1 MAKEFLIELGT
12 EELPPKQLRTLAEAF
27 AANFAAEL
35 KAADLAHEGIKWF
48 ATPRRLA
55 LKVANLAEGQA
66 DKVVEKRGPAIAVAF
81 DADGQP
87 TKAAQGW
94 ARGNGIT
101 VEQADRLKTDQGE
114 WLLYK
119 QEVKGQE
126 AKAVVVELAA
136 KALANLP
143 IAKPMRWGDKETQ
156 FIRPVKTLTILFGD
170 ELIEGEI
177 LGVSSART
185 IRGHRFMGE
194 AEFTIDSASQY
205 PAILEERGKVIA
217 DYDARKATIIA
228 DAQKAAQ
235 QVGGV
240 ADLEDDLVEEVTS
253 LVEWPVVLTAK
264 FEEKFLKVPSEALVY
279 TMKGD
284 QKYFPVYDAEK
295 KLLPNFI
302 FVSNIESKEPRHVI
316 EGNEKVVRPRL
327 ADAEFFFNTDRKS
340 KLIDRLPQLETAIFQ
355 QKLGTIKDKTDR
367 ITELAG
373 YIAEQIGADVEKS
386 KRAGL
391 LAKCDLMTS
400 MVFEFTDTQGV
411 MGMHYARHDGEA
423 EEVAVALNEQYM
435 PRYAGDSLPT
445 NGVSAA
451 VAMADKLDTI
461 VGIFGIGQAPKG
473 SDPFALRRA
482 SLGVLRIIVEYGY
495 NLDLVDLVAKAKSL
509 FGDRLTNENVEQDVI
524 EFMLGRFRA
533 WYQDEGFSVDIIQ
546 AVLARRPTKPADFDQ
561 RVKAVSHFREL
572 DAAESL
578 AAANKRVGN
587 ILAKFEGELPT
598 EIDLSLLQ
606 EDAEKA
612 LAENVEVLTEALE
625 PAFATGNYQQ
635 ALSQLAALREPVD
648 AFFDNVMVMAD
659 DEALK
664 KNRLT
669 LLNNLRNLF
678 LQIADISLL
687 QK

>member
-35 KAADLAHEGIKWF
+35 ATADIAHEGVTWF

-55 LKVANLAEGQA
+55 LKVANLAESQP
-66 DKVVEKRGPAIAVAF
+66 DRVVEKRGPAVNVAF
-81 DADGQP
+81 DAVGKP
-87 TKAAQGW
+87 PKAAEGW

-101 VEQADRLKTDQGE
+101 VEQAERLVTDKGE
-114 WLLYK
+114 WLLFK
-119 QEVKGQE
+119 EQVQGQQT
-126 AKAVVVELAA
+126 ASVVVEMAA

-156 FIRPVKTLTILFGD
+156 FIRPVKTLTILFGS
-170 ELIEGEI
+170 ELIQGEI
-177 LGVSSART
+177 LGVASART
-185 IRGHRFMGE
+185 LRGHRFMGE
-194 AEFTIDSASQY
+194 AEFTIESAEQY

-217 DYDARKATIIA
+217 DYATRKAMIIEGS
-228 DAQKAAQ
+228 QQAAQ
-235 QVGGV
+235 QLGGI
-240 ADLEDDLVEEVTS
+240 ADLEDALVEEVTS
-253 LVEWPVVLTAK
+253 LVEWPVVMTAK
-264 FEEKFLKVPSEALVY
+264 FEEKFLKVPAEALVY

-284 QKYFPVYDAEK
+284 QKYFPVYDASK

-302 FVSNIESKEPRHVI
+302 FVSNIESKEPRHIV

-327 ADAEFFFNTDRKS
+327 ADAEFFFNTDRKRP
-340 KLIDRLPQLETAIFQ
+340 LVDRLPLRENAIFQ
-355 QKLGTIKDKTDR
+355 QQLGTIKDKTDR

-400 MVFEFTDTQGV
+400 MVFEFTATQGV

-435 PRYAGDSLPT
+435 PRFAGDELPSR
-445 NGVSAA
+445 GVSAA
-451 VAMADKLDTI
+451 GALADKLDSI

-482 SLGVLRIIVEYGY
+482 SLGVLRILVEYGY
-495 NLDLVDLVAKAKSL
+495 QLDLVDLIAKAKSL
-509 FGDRLTNENVEQDVI
+509 FGDRLTNANVEQEVI
-524 EFMLGRFRA
+524 EFMLGRFPT
-533 WYQDEGFSVDIIQ
+533 WYQDAGFSIDIIQ
-546 AVLARRPTKPADFDQ
+546 AVLARNPTTPADFDQ
-561 RVKAVSHFREL
+561 RVKAVSHFRALEE
-572 DAAESL
+572 AEAL

-587 ILAKFEGELPT
+587 ILAKYDGELGE
-598 EIDLSLLQ
+598 EIDLALLQ

-612 LAENVEVLTEALE
+612 LAEAVEIMAEALE
-625 PAFATGNYQQ
+625 PAFATGNYQE
-635 ALSQLAALREPVD
+635 ALSKLAGLRAPVD
-648 AFFDNVMVMAD
+648 AFFDTVMVMAD

-669 LLNNLRNLF
+669 LLNKLRNLF